1 MAEPKKKKKAVLSS
15 DSKCNSQAAGLK
27 ALHRHSPAKRRKKKI
42 KLPLDDLTSLPSEE
56 EYGDELH

>member
-1 MAEPKKKKKAVLSS
+1 MKMDLLKKKKKIHPR
-15 DSKCNSQAAGLK
+15 KK
-27 ALHRHSPAKRRKKKI
+27 KKKI